1 MIQIMTNERTQLEHV
16 VVENGTVKNPIDR
29 NAIFMTV
36 ELIVSIVG
44 YLMNSAIACIIIFN
58 KKLRTKP
65 RNVFLLGIVLSN
77 LPTSVRVFMEFSY
90 LISPNQELCQV
101 LYVAVAGL
109 PHVLFLT
116 NLLLAL
122 VDRYAAIVQPL
133 WHQEKVTIRLA
144 VFFQLGASLSISV
157 IYKFAYI
164 AQFISL
170 NCELKIIQLKIANV
184 ILLILYSSCIVLQV
198 IVYRRTREILRNY
211 GKRGETSK
219 TPISNNF
226 LVIIFNLISQQV
238 ISQPISAHPVVGLA
252 SAPESLNVHIHDS
265 SINQL
270 EIEAT
275 TTLIASVTSLSV
287 MNGPIILY
295 TFVVFIC
302 RLFFEKHVCSSISW
316 LVSYVLALAVLH
328 VVYYPTFY
336 FLRSSELFSVAK
348 KWFKR

>member
-1 MIQIMTNERTQLEHV
+1 MC
-16 VVENGTVKNPIDR
+16 
-29 NAIFMTV
+29 FMTV

-58 KKLRTKP
+58 KKLCTKP

-122 VDRYAAIVQPL
+122 VDRYAAIVHPL

-198 IVYRRTREILRNY
+198 IVYRRTREILGNY
-211 GKRGETSK
+211 GRRAEMTK

-226 LVIIFNLISQQV
+226 PVIIFNLISQQV
-238 ISQPISAHPVVGLA
+238 ILSRSRKWGSHKYCSRGHFRENYRKADPI
-252 SAPESLNVHIHDS
+252 
-265 SINQL
+265 
-270 EIEAT
+270 
-275 TTLIASVTSLSV
+275 
-287 MNGPIILY
+287 
-295 TFVVFIC
+295 
-302 RLFFEKHVCSSISW
+302 
-316 LVSYVLALAVLH
+316 
-328 VVYYPTFY
+328 
-336 FLRSSELFSVAK
+336 
-348 KWFKR
+348 